1 MISVDQLVDDLDAY
15 PFLGIRLGLELT
27 QVPHD
32 LRVGHAEHAFDLIY
46 SECTP
51 RRIIL
56 SVLYI
61 QDVDVFIPLAL
72 VWGQLEEFGAVKPQI
87 VRLEVVPKELQ
98 EFCQVLR

>member
-1 MISVDQLVDDLDAY
+1 MISVDQLVNNLNVNLL
-15 PFLGIRLGLELT
+15 LGVCLGLELA

-32 LRVGHAEHAFDLIY
+32 LGVGHAEHAFDLIY

-56 SVLYI
+56 PVLNI
-61 QDVDVFIPLAL
+61 QDVDVFVSFAL